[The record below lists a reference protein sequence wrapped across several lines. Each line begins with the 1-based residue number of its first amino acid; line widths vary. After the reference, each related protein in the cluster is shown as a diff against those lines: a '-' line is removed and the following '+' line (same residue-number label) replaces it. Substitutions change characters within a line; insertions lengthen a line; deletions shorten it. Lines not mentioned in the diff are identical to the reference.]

1 MQRKCAFARPARAA
15 EIHRAKNNPFFPG
28 HARHRGVTE
37 QKQLE
42 PLHSRM
48 TGDKDTTRLITG
60 DTSSLGRV
68 TGHSALL
75 PPPALRP
82 G

>member
-48 TGDKDTTRLITG
+48 TGDKDTTDNG
-60 DTSSLGRV
+60 
-68 TGHSALL
+68 
-75 PPPALRP
+75 
-82 G
+82 